1 MNKIHSGAIA
11 VTLAFTLCG
20 SPLAAA
26 QSPLANLSSMSSESS
41 LLSSLTGQPKTDSLR
56 VANSYRA
63 TKEIAQ
69 RYEKDVRQRIES
81 AGGTRSQEESNEA
94 ERLAYFV
101 SDSRVFSDTAFPQGL
116 KEMRGATYLEKR
128 HAGLLTVDVLFVPT
142 SGKTHS
148 ELQGPL
154 EKQADKYGK
163 GYRSGTQYG
172 LAYVVTDE
180 GFFFVS
186 RVFVP
191 F

>member
-11 VTLAFTLCG
+11 ATLAFTLCG

-41 LLSSLTGQPKTDSLR
+41 LLSSLTGQPMTDPIR

-69 RYEKDVRQRIES
+69 RYEMDVRQRIES

-101 SDSRVFSDTAFPQGL
+101 SDSRVCLLYTSDA
-116 KEMRGATYLEKR
+116 
-128 HAGLLTVDVLFVPT
+128 
-142 SGKTHS
+142 
-148 ELQGPL
+148 
-154 EKQADKYGK
+154 AD
-163 GYRSGTQYG
+163 
-172 LAYVVTDE
+172 E
-180 GFFFVS
+180 
-186 RVFVP
+186 
-191 F
+191 